1 MQSNIAIAIIYYKNP
16 TILTMMF
23 LSLHAWLAFV
33 LACDRGNAATF
44 FKSSL
49 PSSAIM
55 KKNRIDSI
63 SKCRNELSPKNGWF
77 LHTDLRGGA
86 MGKLQMWKFVSIHSN
101 LG

>member
-1 MQSNIAIAIIYYKNP
+1 
-16 TILTMMF
+16 MMF